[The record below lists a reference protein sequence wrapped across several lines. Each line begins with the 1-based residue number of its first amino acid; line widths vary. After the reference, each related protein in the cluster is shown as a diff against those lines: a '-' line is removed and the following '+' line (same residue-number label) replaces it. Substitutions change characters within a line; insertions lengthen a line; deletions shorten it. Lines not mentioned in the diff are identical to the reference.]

1 MSTWNNKQIDSLTLK
16 ELEQAVGTVRSTAE
30 KYNVKRAEMEKMKD
44 NKDHR
49 FNKMFSVTELP
60 PINPLFAQLQT
71 DLEAELKRR
80 TGVK

>member
-1 MSTWNNKQIDSLTLK
+1 MSVWNGKQIDSLSLK

-30 KYNVKRAEMEKMKD
+30 KYNAKRAEMEKMKD

-49 FNKMFSVTELP
+49 FNKMFVTELP
-60 PINPLFAQLQT
+60 PVNPLFTQLQN

>member
-1 MSTWNNKQIDSLTLK
+1 MSIWQGKQIDSLTLK
-16 ELEQAVGTVRSTAE
+16 ELESAVGIVRGTAE
-30 KYNVKRAEMEKMKD
+30 KYNTKRAEMDKLRT

-49 FNKMFSVTELP
+49 FNKMFVTELP

-71 DLEAELKRR
+71 DLETELKRR